1 MRGPSSGPEP
11 DVGFAVGGGSV
22 AVFVLVPAGMI
33 LFGASAGLARGL
45 EEGIR
50 ERVKRMIAGKRKC
63 LVRSKNR
70 KHTRHLVRGAVRA
83 TGRLYRDGP

>member
-1 MRGPSSGPEP
+1 MARIVPFENSPISGESLGEIITRASVGLGAL
-11 DVGFAVGGGSV
+11 VGFAVGGGSV

-50 ERVKRMIAGKRKC
+50 ERVKRMIAGKRK
-63 LVRSKNR
+63 
-70 KHTRHLVRGAVRA
+70 
-83 TGRLYRDGP
+83 